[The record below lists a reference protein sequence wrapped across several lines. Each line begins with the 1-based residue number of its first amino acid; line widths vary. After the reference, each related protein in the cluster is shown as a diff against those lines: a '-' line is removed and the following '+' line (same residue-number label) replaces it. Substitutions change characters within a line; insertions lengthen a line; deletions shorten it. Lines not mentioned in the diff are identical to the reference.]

1 MKFIHTAD
9 IHLDSPL
16 QRLEAYEGAP
26 VEEIRQASR
35 RAFEKLVDL
44 AIDEAVDFVL
54 IAGDLFDGDWK
65 DYNTGLYLIKQLRR
79 LGEVHIKAFIIAGNH
94 DAAGRMTRG
103 LPYPD
108 NVHLFSSRKPETRLL
123 ETLKVAIH
131 GQSFSKAAVTDN
143 LSSGYPGPVAG
154 YFNVGLLHTSL
165 TGREGHETYAPCAL
179 DDLVNKG
186 YDYWAL
192 GHVHRF
198 EIVSMDPPV
207 VFPGC
212 IQGRHVRETGAKGC
226 VLVTVTE
233 GSPPQIVRHHIDV
246 IRWERVAVDLGGAAS
261 IDEILDRFQAAV
273 GAVLDRHD
281 PKPMVARVE
290 FVGET
295 DLHVRIA
302 ADPEHIKES
311 VRSTAIAHFGDRA
324 WIEKVT
330 VGTRP
335 RAGIAADPGP
345 LLELRALV
353 DELTA
358 NDDGLLALGQQFSTL
373 FQKLPPDYRQGEAR
387 IKADDA
393 QQIRELA
400 IQAHALL
407 AQRLKKE
414 SAGS

>member
-35 RAFEKLVDL
+35 RAFENLVDL

-65 DYNTGLYLIKQLRR
+65 DYNTGLYLIKQVRR
-79 LGEVHIKAFIIAGNH
+79 LGEAHIKVFIIAGNH
-94 DAAGRMTRG
+94 DAAGRMTRE

-108 NVHLFSSRKPETRLL
+108 NVHLFSPRKPETRLL
-123 ETLKVAIH
+123 ETPKVAIH
-131 GQSFSKAAVTDN
+131 GQSFFKAAVTDN
-143 LSSGYPGPVAG
+143 LASGYPDPVAG

-165 TGREGHETYAPCAL
+165 TGREGHENYAPCTL

-198 EIVSMDPPV
+198 EIVSRDPPV
-207 VFPGC
+207 AFPGC
-212 IQGRHVRETGAKGC
+212 IQGRHIRETGAKGC
-226 VLVTVTE
+226 VLVTARE
-233 GSPPQIVRHHIDV
+233 GESPKTVHRDIDV
-246 IRWERVAVDLGGAAS
+246 IRWERVAVDLGGAVS
-261 IDEILDRFQAAV
+261 VDEILERFQAAV
-273 GAVLDRHD
+273 EAVLDRHD
-281 PKPMVARVE
+281 PKPVVARVE

-302 ADPEHIKES
+302 ADPDPIKES
-311 VRSTAIAHFGDRA
+311 VRSTAMAHFGDRA

-330 VGTRP
+330 VHTRP
-335 RAGIAADPGP
+335 PAGIAADPGP
-345 LLELRALV
+345 LLELRALT

-358 NDDGLLALGQQFSTL
+358 NDADLLALGQQLATL
-373 FQKLPPDYRQGEAR
+373 FQKLPPDYRQGDAR
-387 IKADDA
+387 IKADDP
-393 QQIRELA
+393 QQIRELV

-407 AQRLKKE
+407 AQRLKRE
-414 SAGS
+414 AAGT

>member
-26 VEEIRQASR
+26 VEEIRRASR
-35 RAFEKLVDL
+35 RAFENLIEL

-65 DYNTGLYLIKQLRR
+65 DYNTGLYLIKQVRR
-79 LGEVHIKAFIIAGNH
+79 LREADIPVLIIAGNH
-94 DAAGRMTRG
+94 DAAGQMTRG

-108 NVHLFSSRKPETRLL
+108 NVHLFSSRKPETQFV
-123 ETLKVAIH
+123 EAVNVAVH
-131 GQSFSKAAVTDN
+131 GQSFPRAAVTDN
-143 LSSGYPGPVAG
+143 LAFGYPEPIPGR
-154 YFNVGLLHTSL
+154 FNIGLLHTSL
-165 TGREGHETYAPCAL
+165 TGREGHEPYAPCVL

-198 EIVSMDPPV
+198 EAVFRDPPV

-212 IQGRHVRETGAKGC
+212 IQGRHIRETGAKGC
-226 VLVTVTE
+226 VLVRVRD
-233 GSPPQIVRHHIDV
+233 GSPPEISRHDIDV
-246 IRWERVAVDLGGAAS
+246 IRWERVTVDLSAAMS
-261 IDEILDRFQAAV
+261 IDETLQRFQTAVEAALDRN
-273 GAVLDRHD
+273 D

-295 DLHVRIA
+295 DLHVRLA
-302 ADPEHIKES
+302 ADPEQLKES
-311 VRSTAIAHFGDRA
+311 VRSTAITHFGDRT

-335 RAGIAADPGP
+335 QTGIAADPGP
-345 LLELRALV
+345 LLELRAMV
-353 DELTA
+353 DALAA
-358 NDDGLLALGQQFSTL
+358 NDDDLLALGQQLSAL
-373 FQKLPPDYRQGEAR
+373 FQKLPPDYRQGDAR
-387 IKADDA
+387 IKPDDPK
-393 QQIRELA
+393 QMRERV

-414 SAGS
+414 AAGP

>member
-35 RAFEKLVDL
+35 RAFENLVDL

-65 DYNTGLYLIKQLRR
+65 DYNTGLYLIKQVRR
-79 LGEVHIKAFIIAGNH
+79 LGEAHIKVFIIAGNH
-94 DAAGRMTRG
+94 DAAGRMTRE

-108 NVHLFSSRKPETRLL
+108 NAHLFSPRKPETQLL
-123 ETLKVAIH
+123 ETANAAIH
-131 GQSFSKAAVTDN
+131 GQSFSRAAVTDN
-143 LSSGYPGPVAG
+143 LAAGYPDPVAG
-154 YFNVGLLHTSL
+154 YFNIGLLHTSL
-165 TGREGHETYAPCAL
+165 TGREGHENYAPCAL

-198 EIVSMDPPV
+198 EAVSREPPV

-212 IQGRHVRETGAKGC
+212 IQGRHIRETGAKGC
-226 VLVTVTE
+226 VLVTVGE
-233 GSPPQIVRHHIDV
+233 GETPKIVRHDIDV
-246 IRWERVAVDLGGAAS
+246 IRWERVAVDLGGAVS
-261 IDEILDRFQAAV
+261 VDEILERFQAAV
-273 GAVLDRHD
+273 EAVLDRHD
-281 PKPMVARVE
+281 PKPVVARVE

-302 ADPEHIKES
+302 ADPGHLKES

-330 VGTRP
+330 VGTRSQ
-335 RAGIAADPGP
+335 AGIAADPGP
-345 LLELRALV
+345 FMELRALV
-353 DELTA
+353 DALTA
-358 NDDGLLALGQQFSTL
+358 DDDDLLALGQQLATL
-373 FQKLPPDYRQGEAR
+373 FQKLPPDYRQGDAR
-387 IKADDA
+387 IKMEDPR
-393 QQIRELA
+393 QIRELT

-414 SAGS
+414 AAGS